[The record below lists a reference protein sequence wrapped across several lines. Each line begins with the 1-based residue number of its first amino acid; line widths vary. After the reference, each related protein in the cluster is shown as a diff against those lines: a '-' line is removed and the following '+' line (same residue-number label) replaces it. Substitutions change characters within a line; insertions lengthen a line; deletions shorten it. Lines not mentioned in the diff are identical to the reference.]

1 MEVQHN
7 KKTRSFQETKSL
19 FADPKTSRQ
28 AWQAIGRAI
37 LMRPATRPI
46 VDQRFDKDGNS
57 YDTTDYLVERY
68 SYENLAKDIK
78 ELEQDVR
85 EPTELEMIF
94 RCQAVHARH
103 NPASATFIRDSI
115 GLKPVDE
122 SKVEQTVHNPYETL
136 SDEELELLAAARA
149 ARAARTSGQPSQ
161 PLVAP
166 HDCPATVQP
175 SDAMYLSP
183 SAACVLAA
191 SLAKARGTQQV
202 QQPRPSQDMQH
213 EEDMRHED

>member
-46 VDQRFDKDGNS
+46 VDQRFDKDGTP
-57 YDTTDYLVERY
+57 YDTTDYTVERY
-68 SYENLAKDIK
+68 SYENLAKDIE
-78 ELEQDVR
+78 ELEQDIR

-94 RCQAVHARH
+94 RCQAIHARH
-103 NPASATFIRDSI
+103 NPASATFIRDSV

-166 HDCPATVQP
+166 HDCPATVPP
-175 SDAMYLSP
+175 SDAIHLSP
-183 SAACVLAA
+183 SAACALAA
-191 SLAKARGTQQV
+191 SLAEARGTQQEQQEQSHDV
-202 QQPRPSQDMQH
+202 QLKEDMQH
-213 EEDMRHED
+213 ED